1 MDQKKKM
8 EKREINQAVD
18 ETSASEGATKPRSL
32 RLSADTMDDL
42 GTLKKAM
49 GAHNMDEAVRAILNT
64 FSMSKI
70 KEIIPERA
78 AEINEFEV
86 MCRKI
91 INAYT
96 HSLVLFGDAENRA
109 QEQVKDKID
118 GLNDTIAR
126 LSQLQTQSEQ
136 QVSELK
142 EANQRLVAE
151 LSHVNAERDALAAEL
166 STLKKAEHL
175 DATIISKVDELQKQ
189 ISELLQPKDVL
200 V

>member
-1 MDQKKKM
+1 MDQKKKT
-8 EKREINQAVD
+8 EKREINQAV
-18 ETSASEGATKPRSL
+18 EEASASESATKPRSL

-42 GTLKKAM
+42 GSLKKAM
-49 GAHNMDEAVRAILNT
+49 GVHNMDETVRAMLNT
-64 FSMSKI
+64 FSMAKV

-91 INAYT
+91 IDTYT
-96 HSLVLFGDAENRA
+96 HSLVLYGDAESRA

-118 GLNDTIAR
+118 GLNNPIAR

-136 QVSELK
+136 QISELK

-151 LSHVNAERDALAAEL
+151 LSHVNAERDALVAEL
-166 STLKKAEHL
+166 ATLKKAEHL

-189 ISELLQPKDVL
+189 ISEFLQPKDAL